1 MKALCTRARA
11 RTDPDERR
19 HRRAGTALS
28 RGLHLP
34 MVMTIKRLAAS
45 VAMVC
50 LVANIASDP
59 AWPRLAA
66 SPAVAGEPRPV
77 DDGVVCSG

>member
-34 MVMTIKRLAAS
+34 MVIKRLAAS

-66 SPAVAGEPRPV
+66 RPAVAGEPRPV